1 MIIISPFIPIPE
13 IDVLLAANR
22 ILRQCYE
29 EGKIRCAVQY
39 NIDVVVSSLWNSRVL
54 SEADSVHSSD
64 QVIQTK

>member
-29 EGKIRCAVQY
+29 EGKIRCAGQY
-39 NIDVVVSSLWNSRVL
+39 DIDVVVSSLWNSRV
-54 SEADSVHSSD
+54 
-64 QVIQTK
+64 